1 MKHLKNKHIIIILL
15 SVLMLSSCRSKK
27 KIFNGTSELKCPDY
41 EEATITKN
49 DKKTRWRLV
58 LYKDGKKVGGKQ
70 KKGKSRL
77 FKKKNKIFETKD

>member
-49 DKKTRWRLV
+49 DKKTTFL
-58 LYKDGKKVGGKQ
+58 
-70 KKGKSRL
+70 
-77 FKKKNKIFETKD
+77 